1 MVMDDNDIIQPWDP
15 QETNFLSLV
24 FPTTTPDPPNDSES
38 RVSTDIETSDRVLDN
53 FLSLVSSAHLEE
65 SDNFDGDDGDDENS
79 SELGIGGSHHGDQS
93 DVLPPE
99 SEDEPYKWREPTA
112 LEAMSCPL
120 KYHLPSFRK
129 THFSTLKPVVE
140 PGEVIIP
147 ATFPMTTYHAFL
159 RQIDVH
165 VYSFAQVVDC

>member
-93 DVLPPE
+93 DDLPPE

-120 KYHLPSFRK
+120 KYYLEKHISAP
-129 THFSTLKPVVE
+129 
-140 PGEVIIP
+140 
-147 ATFPMTTYHAFL
+147 
-159 RQIDVH
+159 
-165 VYSFAQVVDC
+165 